1 MGVTLSR
8 AAHWTSAQGA
18 TKGKLEFS
26 SINQYILN
34 EITQFVNEFAG
45 KYPNEANY
53 QFKKSLEW
61 TTKDLTL
68 SMFIQF
74 GNYSTKYLK
83 IIVLILIFSYL
94 ILVTFLK
101 LKR

>member
-68 SMFIQF
+68 SMFT

-94 ILVTFLK
+94 IVVTFLK